1 MPYPIAILRAGT
13 LRARQLVPPLL
24 AVMLLGVAVLLSPSL
39 ARGGFVSNT
48 ATVSALWGDDNNTS
62 TLNPYPMI
70 PVSTITYPGHPELTG
85 QCTWINVGLNAYIK
99 ANAGWTYHWAGV
111 TQEAKVE
118 AGISLVPYNVV
129 TRNPNGTTTTTTYS
143 GYNPFVVSAPE
154 VTGAP
159 GSGQVF
165 PQRPPGEL
173 GGAVLNLQY
182 GPVQGAPSLTADGNK
197 LEWIQA
203 YTGTIYGN
211 AFGPFLDNDPTQP
224 YKGQNNAGL
233 PFYDG
238 TYTAGTLDGG
248 GGWFL
253 DTPFVTEQEYESNPV
268 VNAQFQVVL
277 ADYDATN
284 KKLTLYGGEWWGFN
298 YSAVDTPEPATC
310 LLMTIG
316 GGGLLFF
323 RRMTGR
329 RSAA

>member
-1 MPYPIAILRAGT
+1 MRYSTPNARSGT
-13 LRARQLVPPLL
+13 VRARRIISPILTMILL
-24 AVMLLGVAVLLSPSL
+24 AVSILYSPSDV
-39 ARGGFVSNT
+39 RGAMITGPAS
-48 ATVSALWGDDNNTS
+48 VSAPFGDDIHTS
-62 TLNPYPMI
+62 TLNPYPMT
-70 PVSTITYPGHPELTG
+70 PVSTITYAGNPALNG
-85 QCTWINVGLNAYIK
+85 QCSWINTALDKYIA
-99 ANAGWTYHWAGV
+99 ANPGWTYSWAGV
-111 TQEAKVE
+111 AQEAKVE
-118 AGISLVPYNVV
+118 AGISLVSY
-129 TRNPNGTTTTTTYS
+129 TFNGNTYD
-143 GYNPFVVSAPE
+143 GYNPYVVSQPDVKAANGTNYPSDISNAE
-154 VTGAP
+154 V
-159 GSGQVF
+159 
-165 PQRPPGEL
+165 
-173 GGAVLNLQY
+173 GGAVLNLKYKPQ
-182 GPVQGAPSLTADGNK
+182 QGAPAITNLH
-197 LEWIQA
+197 WIQA